1 MNIVIIPGP
10 GLHIEIPVVRVSL
23 QAATT
28 SPSPRKALQAPREGE
43 TKDGIIHRSR
53 WPMASR
59 PVCMGYCSWL
69 AWGVHFLNCH
79 GSRVPQTFLLF
90 YIPFE
95 NARIRETTCMEIFLR
110 IVIFVCLNCDIFL
123 YCRKLFVSNIVMI
136 VLQMITISVE
146 WSMLR

>member
-1 MNIVIIPGP
+1 MSLILMNIVLIPGP

-28 SPSPRKALQAPREGE
+28 SPSPRRALQAPREGE

-79 GSRVPQTFLLF
+79 GSRVPQTFLWF
-90 YIPFE
+90 YIRLSPLKMHVF
-95 NARIRETTCMEIFLR
+95 RETTCRKVFLR
-110 IVIFVCLNCDIFL
+110 IIISVCLNF
-123 YCRKLFVSNIVMI
+123 FPFWIVENRL
-136 VLQMITISVE
+136 LQA
-146 WSMLR
+146 